1 MVVELLLVQY
11 VVGVAPGP
19 GAGDL
24 VQGSPPG
31 EYGRGEAG
39 EVSRLSSS

>member
-1 MVVELLLVQY
+1 MFVDLVLHDV

-24 VQGSPPG
+24 VQGGAPG
-31 EYGRGEAG
+31 EH
-39 EVSRLSSS
+39 